1 MNHTNVNTLN
11 SVNVD
16 VSLCSETVNS
26 SSKTVSCSSSEAVSL
41 SLRYDDS
48 LNCSVIVGET
58 VEISQNEVNLNESS
72 DYEGES
78 LISVS
83 EVGQSSENLSSI
95 TDENEIDVSLQY
107 TNGLKCL
114 YTNIDC
120 ISNKWTE
127 LEALI
132 YLQKPDIVGITE
144 VFSKNQDTVNLSA
157 YVLEGFQQIVNPRF
171 CEKSNRGVIIF
182 VRDSLEV
189 SLHNRLN
196 EISSIE
202 ACWCVIDLDRHDKL
216 LLGLVYR
223 SPNSDEENNIAL
235 NNMISSI
242 NEENF
247 SRTVVMGDFNYREI
261 DWNHWISEA
270 PDEHNS
276 HGFIEAVRDSFL
288 FQHVNFN
295 TRFRDN
301 QRPSLLDLV
310 FSSDELL
317 LSNIEQLSPL
327 GKSDHVSII
336 FDIQG
341 YTRKHKHCNVNY
353 AYNKGNYE
361 EMNNELSSIDWEN
374 EFRGK
379 SLDENWNLLKDK
391 IHTSM
396 KKHIPERK
404 TYSNNTKQK
413 PLWMNRTAIK
423 AVRKKHRSWRKYLQS
438 REHIHYQYYCRDRNT
453 ATRECRRARQEFEN
467 RISEDNNPKAFYK
480 YVNSRRKV
488 STGISNLKRDDGTFA
503 ESDSEKAED
512 LNSFFKDVFVKENIC
527 NIANFPDRSGITVDN
542 IIINE
547 EIVMKLMK
555 NLNVNKSPGPDLIH
569 PRVLKELCGSLINP
583 MTLIFQK
590 SFQYGELV
598 DDWKTANVKA
608 LFKKGSR
615 DNPGNYRPISLTC
628 IPCKLME
635 KLVRDAI
642 VNHMTSN
649 KLFSDSQYGFRSLR
663 SCALQLLDVMEKWTE
678 WLDEGSSF
686 DCIYY
691 DFAKAFDSVPH
702 AHLLVK
708 LEAYGIKGQLL
719 EWVKAFLNQRK
730 QRVVVNSSKSSW
742 ADVTSGVPQGSVL
755 GPIY

>member
-26 SSKTVSCSSSEAVSL
+26 SSKTVSCSSSETVSL
-41 SLRYDDS
+41 SLRYEDS
-48 LNCSVIVGET
+48 LNCSVNVGET

-72 DYEGES
+72 DYERES

-317 LSNIEQLSPL
+317 LSNIRGS
-327 GKSDHVSII
+327 
-336 FDIQG
+336 F
-341 YTRKHKHCNVNY
+341 
-353 AYNKGNYE
+353 NK
-361 EMNNELSSIDWEN
+361 
-374 EFRGK
+374 
-379 SLDENWNLLKDK
+379 
-391 IHTSM
+391 
-396 KKHIPERK
+396 
-404 TYSNNTKQK
+404 
-413 PLWMNRTAIK
+413 
-423 AVRKKHRSWRKYLQS
+423 
-438 REHIHYQYYCRDRNT
+438 
-453 ATRECRRARQEFEN
+453 
-467 RISEDNNPKAFYK
+467 
-480 YVNSRRKV
+480 
-488 STGISNLKRDDGTFA
+488 
-503 ESDSEKAED
+503 
-512 LNSFFKDVFVKENIC
+512 
-527 NIANFPDRSGITVDN
+527 
-542 IIINE
+542 
-547 EIVMKLMK
+547 
-555 NLNVNKSPGPDLIH
+555 
-569 PRVLKELCGSLINP
+569 
-583 MTLIFQK
+583 
-590 SFQYGELV
+590 
-598 DDWKTANVKA
+598 
-608 LFKKGSR
+608 
-615 DNPGNYRPISLTC
+615 
-628 IPCKLME
+628 
-635 KLVRDAI
+635 
-642 VNHMTSN
+642 
-649 KLFSDSQYGFRSLR
+649 
-663 SCALQLLDVMEKWTE
+663 
-678 WLDEGSSF
+678 
-686 DCIYY
+686 
-691 DFAKAFDSVPH
+691 
-702 AHLLVK
+702 
-708 LEAYGIKGQLL
+708 
-719 EWVKAFLNQRK
+719 
-730 QRVVVNSSKSSW
+730 
-742 ADVTSGVPQGSVL
+742 
-755 GPIY
+755 